1 MRKKCFLKKLLITL
15 LLIITLFNFV
25 FSNGIGTVVLAA
37 DPDESVET
45 ETEDELISTRSN
57 GLATI
62 GQWLIMLLV
71 APAATACQKILY
83 SLASSGGLN
92 STDVS
97 TFITPLDIFFNKFT
111 LLDINIFSTTD
122 GQGNQLDTSSLV
134 YKLRTN
140 TAFFY
145 YIIRS
150 IALGLLLVILIIN
163 LIKVISVNSTSAQKA
178 EAKKALSDWV
188 VSLVLVMFMHILI
201 IFIININNIIIDVIS
216 KLNDANNAASGVS
229 SMMDAIFAAIFSS
242 SFILSIASLIVY
254 TLMTFQTVK
263 YFLIYLQRLLTCLF
277 LIMISPIMPV
287 FFSTERTIGNKSVSL
302 NGWFREFIYNV
313 FLQVIHALIYVVIVS
328 VALNALASQNTSISG
343 IGNLASAII
352 AILAMFFIGK
362 AEKLLKS
369 ILGFDRAI
377 TVSNNV
383 LQSAYNGV
391 ANTATVARNTMIATA
406 VGGVVPSMNVQFG
419 QNVGNQLGN
428 NTLGQSGA
436 SGLGGVSGANG
447 TLLGNLSGG
456 LSQIRNSATSF
467 VRDTFSSPN
476 QRENLS
482 DGTQANENTETPSE
496 NSNENADA
504 SNENVNADGS
514 NENLENGTNIVGAF
528 TDNSGDSELADKQNN
543 LEQTVKNL
551 HNTVNNNTTNN
562 NEETT
567 TNVNSETVNEENN
580 DIVVGTDPSLLE
592 EFKKAMTEIENSNSL
607 VKSWDKDIEAKL
619 DELKR
624 LEEKLDPA
632 QARDIER
639 TVVSMTSPEEIKAY
653 IKELGVDTAQGKYAA
668 ALSEWLKYSSEKDEL
683 NDKKRD
689 LIDEYRG
696 KGLSIDETLKDKLL
710 GPNGAATL
718 QKLTTSGENVETTT
732 ELAVQGS
739 EVEHEVDVSGS
750 TELANMVKN
759 MPDVKKSATNAL
771 DIINVIKGKI
781 GIEGEITEGDID
793 EFSVEVSKKL
803 SQGAYSENN
812 FNEALQKVK
821 TEGDNAVRALQNY
834 QNNPSL
840 DNISQLSQ
848 GGREFV
854 ILQEEAKHAGYMIT
868 EATAY
873 QSNQAQVTNQI
884 TQSARVVEHMPINS
898 NTQNVIDRLNNRR
911 SNT

>member
-313 FLQVIHALIYVVIVS
+313 FLQVVHALIYVVIVS